1 MAPED
6 LFRRISSLMEHTG
19 IAYMLT
25 GSFASSVYGMN
36 RSSADIDFVI
46 AADEAAIRRILNQ
59 LPEKDFY
66 SELNQALEACQ
77 RNSMFNVIDHVTGLK
92 IDFIFLKSRNFS
104 QEEFRRRKQAI
115 VWGAPLYIATPEDI
129 VSPSLSGQNSVNHR
143 GKSKMQQGSSKF
155 VRTNSTFLTSKSG
168 SPNSDSLL
176 SGFAPARQPTSNKNP
191 TTRYTYRFIHPFRR
205 DPMASSAVSYAR
217 EHQQKFLGELKDLLR
232 IPSVSTAPEHKE
244 DVRRAAMF
252 VADEMRRIGLE
263 NVDVIPT
270 KNHPLV
276 YGDWLHARG
285 KPTVLCYAHYDVQ
298 PPDPL
303 NEWLTP
309 PFEPTERN
317 QNIYAR
323 GAVDDKGQLWMEIK
337 AVEALMRG
345 NNGKLPINVKFIIE
359 GEEEVGG
366 ESIAA
371 YVRAQK
377 AKLKADFA
385 LVCDTELFAPN
396 LPTLCVGLRGLVYTE
411 IEAVGAKTDLHSG
424 MYGGAA
430 PNPFFA
436 LIEIISK
443 LKDSK
448 GKILIPGFYKGMKAP
463 SKDELKT
470 WKRLPFNEEHY
481 RKTEVGSK
489 VLTGEPGYSVL
500 YRTWARP
507 TLEVHGMP
515 GGFTAPGAKTV
526 IPARAFAKV
535 SMRLVPN
542 QDPDDVLKKYTKFV
556 RKLTPKGIETN
567 IKVFSKGPACVVGT
581 NNRFIK
587 AATEALR
594 DVFKKDTVFI
604 RSGGSIPIVTDFQD
618 VLKIPSVMMGFGLP
632 DDNLHAPNEKFHIPN
647 FYRGIESIIR
657 FFEKLEG

>member
-1 MAPED
+1 
-6 LFRRISSLMEHTG
+6 
-19 IAYMLT
+19 
-25 GSFASSVYGMN
+25 
-36 RSSADIDFVI
+36 
-46 AADEAAIRRILNQ
+46 
-59 LPEKDFY
+59 
-66 SELNQALEACQ
+66 
-77 RNSMFNVIDHVTGLK
+77 
-92 IDFIFLKSRNFS
+92 
-104 QEEFRRRKQAI
+104 
-115 VWGAPLYIATPEDI
+115 
-129 VSPSLSGQNSVNHR
+129 
-143 GKSKMQQGSSKF
+143 
-155 VRTNSTFLTSKSG
+155 
-168 SPNSDSLL
+168 
-176 SGFAPARQPTSNKNP
+176 
-191 TTRYTYRFIHPFRR
+191 
-205 DPMASSAVSYAR
+205 MASPAVSYATQN
-217 EHQQKFLGELKDLLR
+217 QQKFLGELKDLLR
-232 IPSVSTAPEHKE
+232 IPSVSTAPEHKD
-244 DVRRAAMF
+244 DVRRAADY
-252 VADEMRRIGLE
+252 VANGMRNAGLE
-263 NVDVIPT
+263 NVEIIPT
-270 KNHPLV
+270 KGHPLI
-276 YGDWLHARG
+276 YADWLHGAG

-303 NEWLTP
+303 NEWITP

-337 AVEALMRG
+337 AIEALMRG
-345 NNGKLPINVKFIIE
+345 HGGRLPLNVKFIIE

-371 YVRAQK
+371 YVRK
-377 AKLKADFA
+377 EKKKLSADFA
-385 LVCDTELFAPN
+385 LVCDTELFAPD

-411 IEAVGAKTDLHSG
+411 IEAQGAKTDLHSG

-436 LIEIISK
+436 LIEIISQ
-443 LKDSK
+443 LKDDK
-448 GKILIPGFYKGMKAP
+448 GRILIPGFYKKVKAP
-463 SKDELKT
+463 TKAELKA

-515 GGFTAPGAKTV
+515 GGFIAAGAKTV
-526 IPARAFAKV
+526 IPARAAAKV

-542 QDPDDVLKKYTKFV
+542 QDPDDILKRFTKYVK
-556 RKLTPKGIETN
+556 KLTPKGIETN
-567 IKVFSKGPACVVGT
+567 IKVFSKGPACVVST
-581 NNRFIK
+581 DNEYIR
-587 AATEALR
+587 AATEAMH

-618 VLKIPSVMMGFGLP
+618 VLKLPSVMMGFGLP

-657 FFEKLEG
+657 FFEKLGA